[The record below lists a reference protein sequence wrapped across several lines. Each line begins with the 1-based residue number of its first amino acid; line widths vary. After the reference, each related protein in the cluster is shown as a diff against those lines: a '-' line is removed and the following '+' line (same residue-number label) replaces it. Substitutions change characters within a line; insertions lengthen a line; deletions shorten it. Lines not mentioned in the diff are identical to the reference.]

1 MEESHVPTV
10 LAARGEGKKKKKLWL
25 AWPEL
30 RACAGW
36 GEAGVGVTFQG
47 LICPFSI
54 SCASTVSGGG
64 RGGVYGVEHD
74 FSTSTAHLST
84 PSASLSAGGSLSPGL
99 FPVSRLLSPCLLFKP
114 PTCHQP
120 PSEAPHRHRNSA
132 QASQPSKW
140 GSRGSLTQPHPL
152 PQPHFS

>member
-1 MEESHVPTV
+1 MSLQFWLLEEKV
-10 LAARGEGKKKKKLWL
+10 KKKKLWL

-64 RGGVYGVEHD
+64 RGGCTAWNTISLHPRHIL
-74 FSTSTAHLST
+74 AHLPH
-84 PSASLSAGGSLSPGL
+84 PSRRAAVCLRGSSLSPG
-99 FPVSRLLSPCLLFKP
+99 FCPRASSLSPRPVTSLLQRRLIAIAI
-114 PTCHQP
+114 QP
-120 PSEAPHRHRNSA
+120 RLPSLVNGGAGGP
-132 QASQPSKW
+132 
-140 GSRGSLTQPHPL
+140 
-152 PQPHFS
+152 